1 MSGEWRGPVAGSGPH
16 SLVLLLH
23 GVGADGAD
31 LIGLAGPLAAALPRA
46 AFWAPDAPEP
56 CDFAP
61 WGRQW
66 FALGEREP
74 HVLLAGARRAGPWLA
89 AQAARVAAEH
99 GVARIA
105 LLGFSQGAMVALQAG
120 LRMVPAPAAI
130 VAIAGRALDAEAITA
145 RPPVLLL
152 HGAAD
157 EVVPA
162 VASRAAEAAL
172 ARAGVP
178 VEAVIEPGLG
188 HGISDA
194 QVATATDFLARALA

>member
-1 MSGEWRGPVAGSGPH
+1 MAGVGREARGGPPD

-31 LIGLAGPLAAALPRA
+31 LIGLAEALSEALPHA

-56 CDFAP
+56 CDLAP

-66 FALGEREP
+66 FPLGEREP
-74 HVLLAGARRAGPWLA
+74 HALLAGARRAGPWVA
-89 AQAARVAAEH
+89 AEAARVAAEL
-99 GVARIA
+99 GVARVA

-120 LRMVPAPAAI
+120 LRMAPAPAAL
-130 VAIAGRALDAEAITA
+130 VAIAGRALDPEGITA

-157 EVVPA
+157 EVVPPEA
-162 VASRAAEAAL
+162 TRAAEAAL
-172 ARAGVP
+172 RAAGLA
-178 VEAVIEPGLG
+178 VEAMIEPGLG
-188 HGISDA
+188 HGISEA
-194 QVATATDFLARALA
+194 QLARAAAFLARALA

>member
-1 MSGEWRGPVAGSGPH
+1 MSGDWRGPAAGGEPD

-31 LIGLAGPLAAALPRA
+31 LIGLAGPLGQALPRA

-66 FALGEREP
+66 FPLGEREP

-89 AQAARVAAEH
+89 AEALRAAAACGAGRV
-99 GVARIA
+99 A

-120 LRMVPAPAAI
+120 LRMAPAPAAI
-130 VAIAGRALDAEAITA
+130 VAIAGRALDSEGIAAH
-145 RPPVLLL
+145 PPVLLL

-162 VASRAAEAAL
+162 EASRAAAAAL
-172 ARAGVP
+172 RAAGVP
-178 VEAVIEPGLG
+178 VRAAIEPGLG
-188 HGISDA
+188 HGISEA
-194 QVATATDFLARALA
+194 QLAQAADFLAQALA

>member
-1 MSGEWRGPVAGSGPH
+1 MAGEWRGPAAGGQPD

-31 LIGLAGPLAAALPRA
+31 LIGLAEPLGVALPHA

-66 FALGEREP
+66 FPLGEREP

-89 AQAARVAAEH
+89 AEAARVAAER

-120 LRMVPAPAAI
+120 LRMAPAPLAI
-130 VAIAGRALDAEAITA
+130 VAIAGRALDAAEMTA
-145 RPPVLLL
+145 RPKVLLL

-157 EVVPA
+157 AVVPA
-162 VASRAAEAAL
+162 EANRAAEAVL
-172 ARAGVP
+172 RQAGVA
-178 VEAVIEPGLG
+178 VEAEIEPGLG

-194 QVATATDFLARALA
+194 QVARAADFLARALA

>member
-1 MSGEWRGPVAGSGPH
+1 MAGEACGPAAGGRPD

-31 LIGLAGPLAAALPRA
+31 LIGLAGPLGEALPRA

-66 FALGEREP
+66 FPLGERDP
-74 HVLLAGARRAGPWLA
+74 HTLREGARRAGPWLA
-89 AQAARVAAEH
+89 AEAARVAAEL
-99 GVARIA
+99 GVARVA

-120 LRMVPAPAAI
+120 LRMDPPPAAI
-130 VAIAGRALDAEAITA
+130 VAIAGRALDAEGITA

-157 EVVPA
+157 PTVPA
-162 VASRAAEAAL
+162 EATRAAVRALEA
-172 ARAGVP
+172 AGVP
-178 VEAVIEPGLG
+178 VRAAIEPGLG
-188 HGISDA
+188 HGISEA
-194 QVATATDFLARALA
+194 QVAEAADFLARALA